1 MSKPRPDVALACGSA
16 SSSSTFL
23 PRMAS
28 EAARLIAVV
37 VFPTPPFWFA
47 SAMIFAIRKKGL
59 QLGKFS
65 EFKSKFSNV
74 PEKMLT
80 FGLSNR

>member
-1 MSKPRPDVALACGSA
+1 
-16 SSSSTFL
+16 
-23 PRMAS
+23 
-28 EAARLIAVV
+28 
-37 VFPTPPFWFA
+37 
-47 SAMIFAIRKKGL
+47 MIFAIRKKGL
-59 QLGKFS
+59 QSGKFS